1 MSKRTHKDSFDSP
14 RSSQSNLGVS
24 RDRKTLFV
32 DGQRTTINLEHSIRD
47 GLIDIC
53 RREEQS
59 LDELCDSIAIR
70 RGQASVTSA
79 LRMATLLYFRS
90 MLDESGAARSGP
102 LDRALERLA
111 AGAAASGT
119 GEHRLR
125 A

>member
-1 MSKRTHKDSFDSP
+1 MSTRTHEDSFYSP
-14 RSSQSNLGVS
+14 RSPQTNLGVS

-32 DGQRTTINLEHSIRD
+32 DGQRTTINLEQSIWD

-79 LRMATLLYFRS
+79 LRMATLLYFRTV
-90 MLDESGAARSGP
+90 LDESGATRSAP

-111 AGAAASGT
+111 AGAAAPGI
-119 GEHRLR
+119 GRRRLS